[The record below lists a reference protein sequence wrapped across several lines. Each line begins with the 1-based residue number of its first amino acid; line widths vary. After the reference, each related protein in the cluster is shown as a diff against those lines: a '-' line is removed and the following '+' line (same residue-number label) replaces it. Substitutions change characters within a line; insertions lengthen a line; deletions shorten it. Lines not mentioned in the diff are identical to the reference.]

1 MEATVM
7 KLKQQIF
14 YDDDNIR
21 NTAEELLAEYSPGE
35 FSQLWEDF
43 LFALD
48 PEASNGALLQIR
60 ADGFDED
67 RRKQAWNPVTEETA
81 DFGEKIIRILL
92 ADQPEAKRFYLYH
105 WW

>member
-1 MEATVM
+1 M
-7 KLKQQIF
+7 KLEQQIF

-21 NTAEELLAEYSPGE
+21 DTAKELLTEYDSSE
-35 FSQLWEDF
+35 FYQLWEDF

-48 PEASNGALLQIR
+48 PEPGNGILMRINV
-60 ADGFDED
+60 DEFDED
-67 RRKQAWNPVTEETA
+67 RRKRSWNPVTKEVV
-81 DFGEKIIRILL
+81 DFGDKIIKILL